1 MINILDK
8 STQVNFEK
16 TDDIYKYSGTCNIKD
31 NNIIQVNVTVYTIEY
46 NYRIGDMSIRDDS
59 GISISLVDSSSLSSL
74 PTFAT
79 ILNQIKSE
87 LEDLLL
93 TE

>member
-1 MINILDK
+1 
-8 STQVNFEK
+8 
-16 TDDIYKYSGTCNIKD
+16 
-31 NNIIQVNVTVYTIEY
+31 
-46 NYRIGDMSIRDDS
+46 MSIRDDS
-59 GISISLVDSSSLSSL
+59 GISISLIDSSSLGNL

-87 LEDLLL
+87 LEDLL

>member
-16 TDDIYKYSGTCNIKD
+16 IDDIYKYSGACNIKD

-59 GISISLVDSSSLSSL
+59 GISISLIDSSSLGNL

-87 LEDLLL
+87 LEDLLI
-93 TE
+93 E

>member
-8 STQVNFEK
+8 YTQVNFEK

-31 NNIIQVNVTVYTIEY
+31 NVITQVNVTIYTIEY
-46 NYRIGDMSIRDDS
+46 NYRIGDMSIRDNS
-59 GISISLVDSSSLSSL
+59 GISISLVDNDKLSKLSI
-74 PTFAT
+74 FAT
-79 ILNQIKSE
+79 ILNQIKTE

-93 TE
+93 V